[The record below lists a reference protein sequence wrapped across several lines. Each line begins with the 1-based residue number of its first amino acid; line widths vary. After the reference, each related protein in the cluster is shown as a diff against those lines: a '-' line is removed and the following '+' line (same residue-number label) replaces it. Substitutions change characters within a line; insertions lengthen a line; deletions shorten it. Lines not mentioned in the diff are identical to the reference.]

1 MGFIAALKCAATV
14 FKIKNFQFCFED
26 KTPLFIMVSVQR
38 VLKENDPIYVS
49 KNGMGIAIWAS
60 FIRIVLLSH

>member
-1 MGFIAALKCAATV
+1 MYSKKGFS
-14 FKIKNFQFCFED
+14 FCFED